1 MAYLMAT
8 IDFNICGIC
17 GVKEDTYIAYS
28 DSDLAGF
35 MPYTTLSQSG
45 GVVLLNNVP
54 LKWRSKKQPKT
65 SISSAQAEV
74 YALSDI
80 IGEAK
85 HIAHKMDDINLNV
98 KWPITI
104 GVDNEQAKKFSND
117 VTSSTK
123 LKSVFN
129 LKDARIKEMKDDG
142 IVNTIHVDS
151 NDNPADL
158 YTKLHS
164 NSRFKYLLQLVN
176 PVKLII
182 DTLQDDTDRGT
193 YIAEHGDECMADCM
207 CAMSM

>member
-1 MAYLMAT
+1 M
-8 IDFNICGIC
+8 CGIY
-17 GVKEDTYIAYS
+17 GVREDTYIAYS

-35 MPYTTLSQSG
+35 MPHSTLSQSG
-45 GVVLLNNVP
+45 GVVLLNDVP

-80 IGEAK
+80 ISEAK

-142 IVNTIHVDS
+142 IVNTIHVGSS
-151 NDNPADL
+151 NNPADL
-158 YTKLHS
+158 YTKVHS
-164 NSRFKYLLQLVN
+164 NSRFKHLLNLVN
-176 PVKLII
+176 PVKLIVNALE
-182 DTLQDDTDRGT
+182 DGT
-193 YIAEHGDECMADCM
+193 NDGTHVVEHGDECMADCV